1 MGSQGSDRYELGL
14 LRASHDKKCIG
25 IYKKNNKA
33 LNFDELIKKMDA
45 AIKELKEYSEV
56 KE

>member
-1 MGSQGSDRYELGL
+1 MSLDYLELL
-14 LRASHDKKCIG
+14 TIRSALV
-25 IYKKNNKA
+25 YTKKNNKA